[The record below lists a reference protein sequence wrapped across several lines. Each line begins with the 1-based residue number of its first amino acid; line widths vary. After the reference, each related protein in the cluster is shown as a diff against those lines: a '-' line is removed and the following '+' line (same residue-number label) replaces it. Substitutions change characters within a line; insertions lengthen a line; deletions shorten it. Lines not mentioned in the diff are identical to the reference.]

1 MDTRLTY
8 GQQDATQIDVPQPA
22 QSRPVSGLSQA
33 RPSSTW
39 FYLSLITLTAF
50 SLRIVKLNS
59 LPLSLNLDEATN
71 GLDALQLV
79 RLNWLTPFLQNNFG
93 RETLFFY
100 LQGLALQA
108 FGISFFS
115 LRFASVIAGT
125 LAIPLLYAAGRRLD
139 LGSVL
144 APNQSSQN
152 GLPATRAGS
161 HLIGLLAAAG
171 LAVSYWHLFFS
182 RLGLRAI
189 LLPPLLLVLI
199 WCFWRG
205 WPRPPQQTIRWRW
218 LIAAGFLLGL
228 AVYIYLAAR
237 LLPVLFITFAG
248 LDVIRFKPARRA
260 KVAGLFMFGLVAGLV
275 ALPLILYFQQQ
286 PQALSSR
293 TQAISILA
301 QADPVGL
308 LAGNAVSLAQIH
320 FLAGTWL
327 EQWPALNIVSAAG
340 LLVGL
345 LTCLIHFKKPAVL
358 FLLLWWII
366 GAAPVLFSTQD
377 WTGETTL
384 LRGIIAWPAL
394 FLISAIGLA
403 MLGERLAKIIHRIAL
418 RSTPEWWS
426 HKTPGRFAA
435 LWLLLL
441 VGGLSGIDHYFF
453 TWATTTNRLSDHPA
467 YLAQYLNSQTEQLTL
482 TPLKFYAETVTY
494 FLLQKRYPALINIDL
509 TKLHTLLNSS
519 RSGVYL
525 LPHDSP
531 AETGFVLLAPS
542 ANGQG
547 TAYPAPPLSPA
558 QSQQLID
565 HAAAT
570 NPLTLVLDSEQEPI
584 AGVYPLPADLFLL
597 PQSSPAAQT
606 NSPLLQARFND
617 DVLLSSYRVEPAGLK
632 PGETVTLTLYWQA
645 LRPID
650 GDYNLFIH
658 LFDIQHE
665 QRHGQINTPLTGILF
680 DAHRWPV
687 DLIVPD
693 IRSFALPVDAPEGV
707 YRFEVGLYYATS
719 GQRLPVTL
727 PAGLP
732 AGDKVILGKLHVW
745 QQPPAPP
752 QYPLVD
758 AQFGESITLLGVDLP
773 TRPLQPGQV
782 LRFTLHWQA
791 LTPIAQNYT
800 VFAHLLDSTGTLL
813 AQQDNAPQQ
822 GHYPTSGW
830 DAGETIIDPY
840 ALPLPANL
848 APGDYSLRVGLYL
861 AETGQRLPLKNRTSD
876 FVDLPSSIT
885 IQN

>member
-1 MDTRLTY
+1 MGSKITT
-8 GQQDATQIDVPQPA
+8 TIDVPQPG
-22 QSRPVSGLSQA
+22 QKRPAPGVSQA
-33 RPSSTW
+33 RTLFDNSIRPSSIW
-39 FYLSLITLTAF
+39 FYLSLITLTGF
-50 SLRIVKLNS
+50 LLRIVNLNS

-79 RLNWLTPFLQNNFG
+79 RLSWLTPFLQNNFG

-125 LAIPLLYAAGRRLD
+125 LAIPLVYVAGRRLGLD
-139 LGSVL
+139 SVL
-144 APNQSSQN
+144 AFNYISQN
-152 GLPATRAGS
+152 GLPATGAGS

-189 LLPPLLLVLI
+189 LLPPLLLALI

-205 WPRPPQQTIRWRW
+205 WPTSLNQNIERRW

-228 AVYIYLAAR
+228 TFYTYLAAR

-260 KVAGLFMFGLVAGLV
+260 KVTGLLMFGLVAVVV

-301 QADPVGL
+301 QADPLGL
-308 LAGNAVSLAQIH
+308 LAGNAVALAQIH

-327 EQWPALNIVSAAG
+327 EQWPALNVVSAAG

-345 LTCLIHFKKPAVL
+345 LTCLSHFKKPAVL

-366 GAAPVLFSTQD
+366 GTVPVLFSTQD
-377 WTGETTL
+377 WAGQTTL

-394 FLISAIGLA
+394 FLISAVGLA
-403 MLGERLAKIIHRIAL
+403 VLGERLSKMSHRIAF
-418 RSTPEWWS
+418 RSTPD
-426 HKTPGRFAA
+426 RFAV

-441 VGGLSGIDHYFF
+441 VGGLTGTYHTFF
-453 TWATTTNRLSDHPA
+453 TWATTTNHLSDHPA
-467 YLAQYLNSQTEQLTL
+467 YLAQYLNDQTEQLTL
-482 TPLKFYAETVTY
+482 TPLRFYAETVTY
-494 FLLQKRYPALINIDL
+494 FLLQKRYPALTNIDL
-509 TKLHTLLNSS
+509 TELHTLLNSS

-525 LPHDSP
+525 LSHDSP

-547 TAYPAPPLSPA
+547 IAYLVPPLSPT
-558 QSQQLID
+558 QSRQLVD
-565 HAAAT
+565 HATTT
-570 NPLTLVLDSEQEPI
+570 NPLTIVLDSEQEPI
-584 AGVYPLPADLFLL
+584 AGVYPLPADAFLL
-597 PQSSPAAQT
+597 SQSDPAAQT
-606 NSPLLQARFND
+606 NSLPLQARFND
-617 DVLLSSYRVEPAGLK
+617 DVLLNSYRVEPASLK

-658 LFDIQHE
+658 LFDIEHE

-687 DLIVPD
+687 DLTVPD
-693 IRSFALPVDAPEGV
+693 IRSFTLPADAPDGV

-719 GQRLPVTL
+719 GRRLPVMFE
-727 PAGLP
+727 AGQP
-732 AGDKVILGKLHVW
+732 GDDNVILGKLHVW
-745 QQPPAPP
+745 QPPPAPP
-752 QYPLVD
+752 QHPLADV
-758 AQFGESITLLGVDLP
+758 QFGESIALLGVDLP
-773 TRPLQPGQV
+773 TTPIQPGQV
-782 LRFTLHWQA
+782 LTFTLHWQA

-800 VFAHLLDSTGTLL
+800 VFTHLLDSTGTLQ

-840 ALPLPANL
+840 ALQLPATL
-848 APGDYSLRVGLYL
+848 APGDYTLRVGLYL
-861 AETGQRLPLKNRTSD
+861 AETGQRLPLKNQTSD
-876 FVDLPSSIT
+876 FVDLTSSIT

>member
-1 MDTRLTY
+1 MGSKITTNIDAPQP
-8 GQQDATQIDVPQPA
+8 GQERPGPGVPQA
-22 QSRPVSGLSQA
+22 RTHFDNSI

-39 FYLSLITLTAF
+39 LYLILITLTGF
-50 SLRIVKLNS
+50 LLRVINLNS

-79 RLNWLTPFLQNNFG
+79 RLNGLTPFLQNNFG

-108 FGISFFS
+108 LGISFFS

-125 LAIPLLYAAGRRLD
+125 LAIPLVVVVSRRLD

-144 APNQSSQN
+144 ALTPSPQN
-152 GLPATRAGS
+152 GRSTTKASS

-189 LLPPLLLVLI
+189 VLPPLLLALI
-199 WCFWRG
+199 WCFWRS
-205 WPRPPQQTIRWRW
+205 WPTLPNRTIRW
-218 LIAAGFLLGL
+218 LIFAGFLLGL
-228 AVYIYLAAR
+228 TVYTYLAAR

-260 KVAGLFMFGLVAGLV
+260 KVAGLFIFGLVAGLV
-275 ALPLILYFQQQ
+275 ALPLMLYFQQQ

-301 QADPVGL
+301 QADPLTV
-308 LAGNAVSLAQIH
+308 LAGNAVSLARLH

-327 EQWPALNIVSAAG
+327 EQWPALNILSATG

-345 LTCLIHFKKPAVL
+345 LTCLIHFKKPAAL

-366 GAAPVLFSTQD
+366 GTVPILFSTQD

-403 MLGERLAKIIHRIAL
+403 MLGGRLAKIIRRASL
-418 RSTPEWWS
+418 LAKLAQSRRETLS
-426 HKTPGRFAA
+426 RFAL
-435 LWLLLL
+435 LWLLLFL
-441 VGGLSGIDHYFF
+441 GGLSSTNQYFF
-453 TWATTTNRLSDHPA
+453 TWATTTHRLSDHPA
-467 YLAQYLNSQTEQLTL
+467 YLAQYLNDQTEQITL
-482 TPLKFYAETVTY
+482 TPLKFYAETVTH
-494 FLLQKRYPALINIDL
+494 FLLKKRYPALTNIDL
-509 TKLHTLLNSS
+509 AELYTLLNSS

-542 ANGQG
+542 ANSQG
-547 TAYPAPPLSPA
+547 IAYLVPPLSPA
-558 QSQQLID
+558 QSRQLVD
-565 HAAAT
+565 HAATA
-570 NPLTLVLDSEQEPI
+570 NPLTIVLDSEQEPI
-584 AGVYPLPADLFLL
+584 AGVYSLPADLFLL
-597 PQSSPAAQT
+597 PQSSPAAQI
-606 NSPLLQARFND
+606 NSPPLQARFND
-617 DVLLSSYRVEPAGLK
+617 DVLLTSYRVEPASLK
-632 PGETVTLTLYWQA
+632 PGETVTLTLTWQA

-687 DLIVPD
+687 DLTVPD
-693 IRSFALPVDAPEGV
+693 IRAFTLPVDAPEGV

-727 PAGLP
+727 EAGQP

-745 QQPPAPP
+745 QPPPAPP
-752 QYPLVD
+752 QHPLANV
-758 AQFGESITLLGVDLP
+758 QFGESIALLGVDLP
-773 TRPLQPGQV
+773 PTPLQPGQV
-782 LRFTLHWQA
+782 LTFTLHWQA

-800 VFAHLLDSTGTLL
+800 VFAHLLDSTGILQ

-822 GHYPTSGW
+822 GRYPTSGW

-840 ALPLPANL
+840 TLPLPANL
-848 APGDYSLRVGLYL
+848 VPGDYTLRVGLYL
-861 AETGQRLPLKNRTSD
+861 AETGRRLPLKNGASD
-876 FVDLPSSIT
+876 FVYLPSSIT